1 MGKEYRSVISQE
13 EIDGLP
19 AADFNGRIVIVDRTG
34 RSMSDAVRYLKKQ
47 KVLGFDTETKPVFQP
62 GEKRHDVALLQL
74 SGGDRAYLFRI
85 CKTGLDSRVAGLLS
99 NDNIIKVGAAVKD
112 DINGLRRLRWFN
124 PKSFVDLQ
132 TVVRGYGIENVSVKK
147 MAAIVLGVR
156 VSKTQRLTNWEAS
169 SLTDAQAKYAA
180 IDAWVCREMYLSL
193 NENEIKDVAV

>member
-47 KVLGFDTETKPVFQP
+47 KVLGFDTETKPLSQP

-74 SGGDRAYLFRI
+74 SGGDRAYLFRT

-99 NDNIIKVGAAVKD
+99 DDNIIKVGAAVKD

-169 SLTDAQAKYAA
+169 SLTEAQAKYAA